1 MPHPLPNSL
10 EHTRFGLKAVG
21 LIAALALHVGVFAFL
36 MRSAQLKQVGMPVV
50 EQVIGVSLLDAPSSN
65 QMAATP
71 ESPSDRTTSAPLVSS
86 KTESEAAATPLAPPE
101 PEPVTTSKPVTP
113 PPADLTATSTPSAP
127 AEVEPVAT
135 PKPLEQPTASSQP
148 AMTAK
153 ETPAVAR
160 PTPSVAP
167 TPVATEKL
175 KKQRPKATPPDTT
188 PPVRKEPQR
197 ASTAPSRSERSNK
210 TEPTTGAT
218 INRRAAASSQSKP
231 DSINSS
237 TAGAKAGQQG
247 AATASTQPKIIEQ
260 VSYVGAPPRPVYP
273 RASQRRKEQGKVVVR
288 VVISPQGTVAQLW
301 VKNSSGH
308 PRLDQAALA
317 AVRQVR
323 FKPYTENGIA
333 QKAMADIPF
342 DFVL

>member
-1 MPHPLPNSL
+1 MPHPLSNSL

-21 LIAALALHVGVFAFL
+21 LIAALALHVGAFAFL
-36 MRSAQLKQVGMPVV
+36 MRSAQLKQVGTPVV
-50 EQVIGVSLLDAPSSN
+50 EQVIGVSLLEAPSPKQEEATSDSISGRATSTLPTPSKAESI
-65 QMAATP
+65 AA
-71 ESPSDRTTSAPLVSS
+71 S
-86 KTESEAAATPLAPPE
+86 TPLAPPE
-101 PEPVTTSKPVTP
+101 TEPVSTLEPLVP
-113 PPADLTATSTPSAP
+113 PPADLTATSTPLTP

-135 PKPLEQPTASSQP
+135 PKPLEPPTASSQP
-148 AMTAK
+148 AMVAK
-153 ETPAVAR
+153 ETPPVAR

-167 TPVATEKL
+167 SPVATEKP
-175 KKQRPKATPPDTT
+175 KKQRPKTTPSDTT

-197 ASTAPSRSERSNK
+197 AVPSRTERSNK
-210 TEPTTGAT
+210 TEPTTGST
-218 INRRAAASSQSKP
+218 INHRAAASSQSKP
-231 DSINSS
+231 DSTKSS

-247 AATASTQPKIIEQ
+247 AVTASTQPKIIEQ
-260 VSYVGAPPRPVYP
+260 VRYVGAPPRPLYP

>member
-21 LIAALALHVGVFAFL
+21 LIAALALHVGAFAFL
-36 MRSAQLKQVGMPVV
+36 MRSAQLKQVGTPVV

-65 QMAATP
+65 QMAATS
-71 ESPSDRTTSAPLVSS
+71 ESPSDRTTSAPQISP
-86 KTESEAAATPLAPPE
+86 KTESEAVATPLGPLE
-101 PEPVTTSKPVTP
+101 PEPVTKPVTP

-148 AMTAK
+148 AMAAK
-153 ETPAVAR
+153 ETPPVAR

-167 TPVATEKL
+167 TPVATEKP
-175 KKQRPKATPPDTT
+175 KKKRPTEIPPDTT

-197 ASTAPSRSERSNK
+197 ASTAPSRPERSNK
-210 TEPTTGAT
+210 TEPTTDST

-231 DSINSS
+231 DSTNSS

-260 VSYVGAPPRPVYP
+260 VRYVGAPPRPVYP

-308 PRLDQAALA
+308 SRLDQAALA

>member
-1 MPHPLPNSL
+1 MPHPLSNSL

-21 LIAALALHVGVFAFL
+21 LIAALALHVGAFAFL
-36 MRSAQLKQVGMPVV
+36 MHSAQLKQVGTPVV
-50 EQVIGVSLLDAPSSN
+50 EQVIGVSLLEAPSLK
-65 QMAATP
+65 QEEATP

-101 PEPVTTSKPVTP
+101 PEPATKPVTP
-113 PPADLTATSTPSAP
+113 PPADLTATSTPLTP

-135 PKPLEQPTASSQP
+135 PKPLEPPTASSQS
-148 AMTAK
+148 AMAAK
-153 ETPAVAR
+153 ETPPVAR

-167 TPVATEKL
+167 SPVATEKP
-175 KKQRPKATPPDTT
+175 KKQRPKATPSDTT

-197 ASTAPSRSERSNK
+197 AVPSRTERSNK
-210 TEPTTGAT
+210 TEPTTGST
-218 INRRAAASSQSKP
+218 INHRAAASSQSKP
-231 DSINSS
+231 DSTKSS

-247 AATASTQPKIIEQ
+247 AVTASTQPKIIEQ
-260 VSYVGAPPRPVYP
+260 VRYVGAPPRPLYP

>member
-1 MPHPLPNSL
+1 MPHPLSNSL

-21 LIAALALHVGVFAFL
+21 LIAALALHVGAFAFL
-36 MRSAQLKQVGMPVV
+36 MRSAQLKQVGTPVV
-50 EQVIGVSLLDAPSSN
+50 EQVIGVSLLEAPSPK
-65 QMAATP
+65 QEEATP

-101 PEPVTTSKPVTP
+101 PEPATKPVTP
-113 PPADLTATSTPSAP
+113 PPADLTATSTPLTP

-135 PKPLEQPTASSQP
+135 PKPLEPPTASSQP
-148 AMTAK
+148 AMVAK
-153 ETPAVAR
+153 ETPPVAR

-167 TPVATEKL
+167 SPVATEKP
-175 KKQRPKATPPDTT
+175 KKQRPKATPSDTT

-197 ASTAPSRSERSNK
+197 AVPSRTERSNK
-210 TEPTTGAT
+210 TEPTTGST
-218 INRRAAASSQSKP
+218 INHRAAASSQSKP
-231 DSINSS
+231 DSTKSS

-247 AATASTQPKIIEQ
+247 AVTASTQPKIIEQ
-260 VSYVGAPPRPVYP
+260 VRYVGAPPRPLYP